1 MMTLAL
7 LLTGCGGG
15 NDSDDLALSMRTHYL
30 SMTGI
35 SATAEITADYG
46 ERVYQYT
53 AQLSGDSGSG
63 RMEITAPDNIAGLAV
78 VWGDGMGGLEYD
90 GASLTTGALSPDGL
104 SPADAMP
111 LILEACRGGAMLDSC
126 VEELEDRSLLR
137 VGLANPQLPEDADS
151 RVDVWVRQDDFSMEK
166 AEVSSGG
173 QTVVRMEFS
182 QFELQLAPE
191 DASGTE

>member
-1 MMTLAL
+1 MRGLRFCAPMMTLAL

-63 RMEITAPDNIAGLAV
+63 RMEITAQIGRAHV
-78 VWGDGMGGLEYD
+78 
-90 GASLTTGALSPDGL
+90 
-104 SPADAMP
+104 
-111 LILEACRGGAMLDSC
+111 
-126 VEELEDRSLLR
+126 
-137 VGLANPQLPEDADS
+137 
-151 RVDVWVRQDDFSMEK
+151 
-166 AEVSSGG
+166 
-173 QTVVRMEFS
+173 
-182 QFELQLAPE
+182 
-191 DASGTE
+191 